1 MTPHVTIRI
10 APSSATVTDIRPP
23 REYER
28 ATGFPVESVTVVNT
42 SARADL
48 VIDYGGGRVIL
59 RPGMMC
65 RFDAE
70 TVDGHDRWR
79 AGLARNAMAN

>member
-10 APSSATVTDIRPP
+10 APSSATVTDIRPS

-28 ATGFPVESVTVVNT
+28 ATGFSVESVTFVNT

-48 VIDYGGGRVIL
+48 VIEYGGGRVIL
-59 RPGMMC
+59 RPGMSC

-70 TVDGHDRWR
+70 PSEPDGRWR

>member
-1 MTPHVTIRI
+1 VTKHITIFI

-28 ATGFPVESVTVVNT
+28 ATGFRVESVTVVNA
-42 SARADL
+42 SERADL
-48 VIDYGGGRVIL
+48 VVDYGGGRVIL

-70 TVDGHDRWR
+70 PVGHDGRWR
-79 AGLARNAMAN
+79 AGLARDEMAN